1 MWPAWWDSRPEQH
14 VLRTGFNHSGRI
26 FRYPGR
32 LYIAAAI
39 GDGRRILRM
48 QNYIENL
55 IIRSL
60 LLYNPRYC
68 PYKKLKKRT
77 TACREGEFRE
87 GRSDLLH
94 LFLAC
99 FWEHNDKKQRL
110 HLVIQCISRLSCFI
124 LDDNWDNLGQ
134 LFSCWHCCP

>member
-1 MWPAWWDSRPEQH
+1 
-14 VLRTGFNHSGRI
+14 
-26 FRYPGR
+26 
-32 LYIAAAI
+32 
-39 GDGRRILRM
+39 M

-77 TACREGEFRE
+77 TACRDGAFQE

-99 FWEHNDKKQRL
+99 FWEHNDKKQWL
-110 HLVIQCISRLSCFI
+110 PLVIQCVVKVVVFYS
-124 LDDNWDNLGQ
+124 
-134 LFSCWHCCP
+134 